1 MRQILI
7 IDDDQQIRLLLKKI
21 FEKEGFR
28 VIEAQDGN
36 EGIRKFREKGADLV
50 ITDLVMPEKEGIE
63 TIIEL
68 KKEFPDVKII
78 AISGGGL
85 NIPDAYLDVAKFLG
99 AIHTFSKP
107 FVPADLLAV
116 VDQIFSSA
124 P

>member
-7 IDDDQQIRLLLKKI
+7 IDDDLQIRTLLKKI
-21 FEKEGFR
+21 FEKEGFQ

-36 EGIRKFREKGADLV
+36 EGIRQFREKGADLV

-68 KKEFPDVKII
+68 KREFPDVKII

-85 NIPDAYLDVAKFLG
+85 NLPDAYLDVARFLG

-107 FVPADLLAV
+107 FVPAELLDV
-116 VDQIFSSA
+116 VNQVL